1 MTRKGAPVRTTIT
14 PLTAPHDASHPD
26 LVRYVEIMNASYAHD
41 AGNGLLTWR
50 PDVEL
55 SRLRRQEHRV
65 VRVFLARTGDEIV
78 GAGSLE
84 FERSTSRDV
93 ELMVSVDPARRD
105 PALADALYER
115 LEHEARALGRTN
127 AIEYSSTAT
136 DVRGLD
142 EADVIRPSSG
152 IGGLPRAADSVRLLL
167 ARGYS
172 LGLVERASVHDLRAD
187 PSPIRAMLE
196 AAERTAGSDYEAVWW
211 CGRTPDEYVDA
222 YAYAISRMS
231 TDAPHG
237 DIDVEEE
244 TWDAAR
250 IRAREDRV
258 ASIDQLWG
266 ITAVVHRPSGR
277 IVAFNEL
284 VLGADR
290 TDTTEN
296 YGTLV
301 LAEHRG
307 RRLGTIVKCLGLL
320 KWREVAPDS
329 PAVFTFNAEVNRYML
344 DVNEAAG
351 FVPMHWEGAWNK
363 QLAPAVSA

>member
-1 MTRKGAPVRTTIT
+1 MRTTIT
-14 PLTAPHDASHPD
+14 PLVVPDDASHPD

-41 AGNGLLTWR
+41 AGNDLLTWR

-55 SRLRRQEHRV
+55 SRLTSQEHRV
-65 VRVFLARTGDEIV
+65 VRVFLAREGSEIV

-84 FERSTSRDV
+84 FERSTTRDV
-93 ELMVSVDPARRD
+93 ELMVSVEPTRREH
-105 PALADALYER
+105 ALSDALYQR
-115 LEHEARALGRTN
+115 LEDEARALGRTN
-127 AIEYSSTAT
+127 AVEYSSTAT
-136 DVRGLD
+136 DVRELD
-142 EADVIRPSSG
+142 EADVIRPPSG
-152 IGGLPRAADSVRLLL
+152 IGGLPRASDSVRLLL
-167 ARGYS
+167 ARGYT
-172 LGLVERASVHDLRAD
+172 LGIVERASVHDLRAE
-187 PSPIRAMLE
+187 PSSIREML
-196 AAERTAGSDYEAVWW
+196 AGAERTAGADYEPVWW
-211 CGRTPDEYVDA
+211 SGRTPDEYVDA

-237 DIDVEEE
+237 DIDIEEE

-284 VLGADR
+284 VIGADR
-290 TDTTEN
+290 TSVTEN

-301 LAEHRG
+301 LAGHRG
-307 RRLGTIVKCLGLL
+307 RRLGTIVKCFGLL
-320 KWREVAPDS
+320 KWRETVPDS
-329 PAVFTFNAEVNRYML
+329 PAVFTFNAEENRYML
-344 DVNEAAG
+344 DVNEAVG

-363 QLAPAVSA
+363 QLASVISP